1 MERYYEA
8 QYNELRDL
16 LLRMWY
22 LTGENLKKALDGV
35 FTRDQALCAEVI
47 ASDEEIDRFE
57 VRIDQACIDLLLL
70 RQPVAKDLRFVT
82 MSMKINTNLERTG
95 DQSVYISRVGCDLM
109 GLPPVEDSFGVPELA
124 DMARRAV
131 ALAMESY
138 TNEDADLARRVRVGD
153 EEINRFHREVIRKL
167 LEYMMENPSKLT
179 QTVEM
184 IFLARALE
192 RIADYGKNIAD
203 EVIYL
208 VDAVDPRHKSEWR
221 AGGTGAGGR

>member
-1 MERYYEA
+1 MERYYES

-22 LTGENLKKALDGV
+22 VTGENLKKSLDGV
-35 FTRDQALCAEVI
+35 FTRDQNLCAEVI

-57 VRIDQACIDLLLL
+57 IRIDQACIDLLLL

-95 DQSVYISRVGCDLM
+95 DQAVYIARVGCDLM
-109 GLPPVEDSFGVPELA
+109 GLPPVGEAFGVPELA
-124 DMARRAV
+124 EMARNAV
-131 ALAMESY
+131 AQAMESY
-138 TNEDADLARRVRVGD
+138 TREDVELARRVRTGD
-153 EEINRFHREVIRKL
+153 EKINRFHREIIRQL
-167 LEYMMENPSKLT
+167 LEYMMENPSKVT

-192 RIADYGKNIAD
+192 RVADYGKNIAD

-208 VDAVDPRHKSEWR
+208 VEAVDPRHKNS
-221 AGGTGAGGR
+221 